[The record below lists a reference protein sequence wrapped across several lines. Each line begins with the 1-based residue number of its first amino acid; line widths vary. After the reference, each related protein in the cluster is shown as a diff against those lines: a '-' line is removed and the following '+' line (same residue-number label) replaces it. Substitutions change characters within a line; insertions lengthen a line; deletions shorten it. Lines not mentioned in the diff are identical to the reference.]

1 MFIIVGVPFVI
12 ALGVR
17 TFSKRLF
24 IFWRHSF
31 SRVHIINII
40 THKHNG
46 YIKQG
51 MVMVDNLD
59 FVHFIKKKI
68 ILFKT

>member
-17 TFSKRLF
+17 TFPNAFF

-59 FVHFIKKKI
+59 FVLFFIIKKFF
-68 ILFKT
+68 FKT